1 MPRKPYRYIIQ
12 IDGRET
18 GEPFRS
24 KAHALTAAE
33 GLRETA
39 PWPIIEVIGVLI

>member
-1 MPRKPYRYIIQ
+1 MTRKPYRYIIQ
-12 IDGRET
+12 IDGREI

-39 PWPIIEVIGVLI
+39 PWSIIEVIGVLI

>member
-1 MPRKPYRYIIQ
+1 MTRKPYRYIIQ

-33 GLRETA
+33 GLKETA
-39 PWPIIEVIGVLI
+39 PWSVIEVIGVLI

>member
-1 MPRKPYRYIIQ
+1 MTRKPYRYIIQ

-18 GEPFRS
+18 GEPYRS

-39 PWPIIEVIGVLI
+39 PWSIIEVIGVLI